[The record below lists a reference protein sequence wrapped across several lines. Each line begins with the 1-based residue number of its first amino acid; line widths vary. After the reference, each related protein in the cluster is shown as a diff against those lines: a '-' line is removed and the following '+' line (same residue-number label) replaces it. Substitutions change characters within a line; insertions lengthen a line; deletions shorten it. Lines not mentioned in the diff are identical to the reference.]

1 MNKEKDIIN
10 KVHCADCLGF
20 MKTLP
25 DNSVDLVLT
34 DPPYGIDIGKMSF
47 TNSIIGGVAKRNNY
61 KGISDWDKFTPSK
74 EYFDEMIRISKKQVI
89 FGGNY
94 FADKLPPSGQWVV
107 WDKRVEDKYSNDFA
121 DCELAWTSENKPS
134 RIIRFLWSGMMQG
147 DMKNKEVRFHP
158 TQKPLFVI
166 KKIIDMFSE
175 ENDTI
180 LDPFL
185 GSGTTAIACKNLH
198 RNFIGIE
205 ISEKYCKIA
214 RDRLRQQTL
223 I

>member
-166 KKIIDMFSE
+166 KKIIDMFSK
-175 ENDTI
+175 ENDII

-185 GSGTTAIACKNLH
+185 GSGTTAVACQNIH

-205 ISEKYCKIA
+205 ISEEYCKIA
-214 RDRLRQQTL
+214 RERLRQQTL

>member
-1 MNKEKDIIN
+1 MYKIKDIIN

-25 DNSVDLVLT
+25 DNSVDLILT
-34 DPPYGIDIGKMSF
+34 DPPYGIDIGKMNF

-74 EYFDEMIRISKKQVI
+74 EYFDEMIRVSKKQVI

>member
-1 MNKEKDIIN
+1 MTKPLPIN
-10 KVHCADCLGF
+10 QVLQGDCLEV

-25 DNSVDLVLT
+25 DNSVDLILT
-34 DPPYGIDIGKMSF
+34 DPPYGIDIGKMNF

-74 EYFDEMIRISKKQVI
+74 EYFDEMIRVSKKQVI

-166 KKIIDMFSE
+166 KKIIDMFSK
-175 ENDTI
+175 ENDII

-185 GSGTTAIACKNLH
+185 GSGTTAVACQNIH

-205 ISEKYCKIA
+205 ISEEYCKIA
-214 RDRLRQQTL
+214 RERLRQQTL

>member
-1 MNKEKDIIN
+1 MYKIKDIIN

>member
-1 MNKEKDIIN
+1 MELN
-10 KVHCADCLGF
+10 KVIQCDCLEV

-25 DNSVDLVLT
+25 DNSVDLILT
-34 DPPYGIDIGKMSF
+34 DPPYGIDIGKMNF

-74 EYFDEMIRISKKQVI
+74 EYFDEMIRVSKKQVI

>member
-1 MNKEKDIIN
+1 MELN
-10 KVHCADCLGF
+10 KVIQCDCLEV

-25 DNSVDLVLT
+25 DNSVDLILT
-34 DPPYGIDIGKMSF
+34 DPPYGIDIGKMNF

-74 EYFDEMIRISKKQVI
+74 EYFDEMIRVSKKQVI

-166 KKIIDMFSE
+166 KKIIDMFSK
-175 ENDTI
+175 ENDII

-185 GSGTTAIACKNLH
+185 GSGTTAVACQNIH

-205 ISEKYCKIA
+205 ISEEYCKIA
-214 RDRLRQQTL
+214 RERLRQQTL